1 MTSTTDDRR
10 FTDVHHRMAEWLR
23 TNRGAA
29 SADAADVADGADQP
43 LQAPPGPARVAPREA
58 YHSGFRMGRD
68 IARERCAAQVAS
80 LERQLRNAQEL
91 LHRVRQSQATP
102 APPAHDLPPD
112 R

>member
-10 FTDVHHRMAEWLR
+10 FADVRHRMAEWLR
-23 TNRGAA
+23 ANRRAA
-29 SADAADVADGADQP
+29 PAEVAEAREVADQP
-43 LQAPPGPARVAPREA
+43 FQASPGPAGVAPREA

-91 LHRVRQSQATP
+91 LHRVRQSRVASTP
-102 APPAHDLPPD
+102 LARDLPPD

>member
-10 FTDVHHRMAEWLR
+10 FTDVRHRMAEWLR
-23 TNRGAA
+23 ANRGAA
-29 SADAADVADGADQP
+29 PADAADVGDQP
-43 LQAPPGPARVAPREA
+43 FQASPGPAGVAPRDA

-68 IARERCAAQVAS
+68 IARERCASQVAS

-91 LHRVRQSQATP
+91 LRRVRQSRA
-102 APPAHDLPPD
+102 APD